1 MKTWNPQKDAKV
13 EEVEEKTV
21 RQKQKKETK
30 RYPCLVSAILMTFYI
45 QLALIMAECLLITY
59 KIYPEILS
67 SPSPPP
73 EPPSSITPPPQV
85 VATAS

>member
-30 RYPCLVSAILMTFYI
+30 RYPCLVSAILMTF
-45 QLALIMAECLLITY
+45 LH
-59 KIYPEILS
+59 
-67 SPSPPP
+67 
-73 EPPSSITPPPQV
+73 
-85 VATAS
+85 TAGFDHG